1 MVMTLN
7 VHHKSQYGLAYLAV
21 LFLIVAISI
30 SLAVVSQN
38 EDLQL
43 KREKEQD
50 WLFVGQQYQRAI
62 ASYYEQSPNGL
73 KSLPNSLEDLLLD
86 KRYIKPVRYLRKLY
100 TDPVNFNQAWQ
111 TILNADG
118 QITGVVSESQQA
130 ILSINAVA
138 EHVETG
144 DGKPTN
150 YASIKFEYK
159 VEAKQE
165 TDQQAE
171 DADTLQNSD
180 GNPEETIRENI
191 ESE

>member
-1 MVMTLN
+1 MVTKLN
-7 VHHKSQYGLAYLAV
+7 IHHKPQYGLAYLAV

-50 WLFVGQQYQRAI
+50 WLFVGKQYQRAI

-73 KSLPNSLEDLLLD
+73 KALPNSLEDLLLD
-86 KRYIKPVRYLRKLY
+86 KRYIKPVRHLRKLY

-130 ILSINAVA
+130 ILLINAVA
-138 EHVETG
+138 EHVEAG
-144 DGKPTN
+144 EGKPAN
-150 YASIKFEYK
+150 YASVKFEYK

-165 TDQQAE
+165 TDQQTE
-171 DADTLQNSD
+171 DTDALQNVD
-180 GNPEETIRENI
+180 EGPEETIRENI

>member
-1 MVMTLN
+1 MKLN
-7 VHHKSQYGLAYLAV
+7 THHKSHYGLAYLAV
-21 LFLIVAISI
+21 LFLIVAISV
-30 SLAVVSQN
+30 SLTVVSQN

-86 KRYIKPVRYLRKLY
+86 KRYIKPVRHLRKLY

-111 TILNADG
+111 TILNAEG

-130 ILSINAVA
+130 ILLINVVA
-138 EHVETG
+138 GHVETG
-144 DGKPTN
+144 EGKPTN
-150 YASIKFEYK
+150 YAGVKFEYK

-165 TDQQAE
+165 TDQQTE
-171 DADTLQNSD
+171 DADTFQNSD
-180 GNPEETIRENI
+180 EDPEEKIRETI